1 MNVTWGEAKTLLLI
15 NIVRQSSN
23 NILLVLSLQCECCI
37 HNYNL
42 QFHSYSA
49 IFMWTCFL
57 LTFIFC
63 NTHLDWFLTNI
74 HFCEWCTHYLA
85 QCFHSY
91 HNHNVHPKQLF
102 YTSTTVCSYS
112 HTRHSYSITIDAITH
127 SYLQPKFKPFLN
139 NVFIHVNH
147 VGLNKISTFTTLFKL
162 CINFHW
168 MKVL

>member
-1 MNVTWGEAKTLLLI
+1 MLYT
-15 NIVRQSSN
+15 Q
-23 NILLVLSLQCECCI
+23 
-37 HNYNL
+37 L
-42 QFHSYSA
+42 QFTVSFILSNIHVDLFLTNIHLLQSNLG
-49 IFMWTCFL
+49 L